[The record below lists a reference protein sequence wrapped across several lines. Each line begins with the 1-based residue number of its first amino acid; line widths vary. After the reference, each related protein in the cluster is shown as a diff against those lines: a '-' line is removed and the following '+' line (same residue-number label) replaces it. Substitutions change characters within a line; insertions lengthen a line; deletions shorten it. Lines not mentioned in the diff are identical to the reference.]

1 MARLKPEEKKAKL
14 IKEIADRKAKLADIE
29 AAEKAKARK
38 EQDKE
43 AIKKLNAELYNIMGL
58 YGFESVEELYKWIKS
73 EEAVGLYKNK

>member
-14 IKEIADRKAKLADIE
+14 MKEIADKRAKLAELE

-43 AIKKLNAELYNIMGL
+43 AIKKLNTELYSIMGL
-58 YGFESVEELYKWIKS
+58 YSFESVEELYNWIKS
-73 EEAVGLYKNK
+73 EKAVELYKNR

>member
-14 IKEIADRKAKLADIE
+14 MKEIADKRAKLAEIE

-43 AIKKLNAELYNIMGL
+43 AIKKLNAELYSIMGL
-58 YGFESVEELYKWIKS
+58 YGFESVEELYNWIKS
-73 EEAVGLYKNK
+73 EKAVELYKNR